1 MKALLE
7 NAAGDPG
14 THYRHAKLDPHHRS
28 RPTTV
33 PSSLHQSNIVGCVF
47 AFNFG
52 ADVGRTC
59 LGDNHCGRDNC
70 ARRNDCMTHACLVVH
85 EKCQEND
92 DRQRNA
98 EQPQQCTSSKA
109 HGSLLICPLNVSP
122 RHRYAFPEL
131 QDHQQD
137 DETDRDAQQPK

>member
-1 MKALLE
+1 MLTALHALLTQLAE
-7 NAAGDPG
+7 KAINREAQIAYAIE
-14 THYRHAKLDPHHRS
+14 TCWRHRWLRV
-28 RPTTV
+28 RFQ
-33 PSSLHQSNIVGCVF
+33 L
-47 AFNFG
+47 G

-59 LGDNHCGRDNC
+59 LCDNHCGRENY
-70 ARRNDCMTHACLVVH
+70 APRNDCMTHACLVVH

-92 DRQRNA
+92 DRQRNT
-98 EQPQQCTSSKA
+98 EQPQQCTFSKA
-109 HGSLLICPLNVSP
+109 HGRLLICPLNVSP